1 MFRTFAS
8 GRGTIDFGPAARRPL
23 TDDFGRRLVSFGL
36 IGLTS
41 TVVSLALFLLLQGSM
56 GPIAANAVAVSA
68 TFLANTWANARLT
81 MRGERPR
88 WGWAG
93 VLYAGSLALT
103 SAALLVVERLG
114 GGLTAEVLALLATW
128 TVVAVGRLLVMS
140 RESIEGTA
148 A

>member
-1 MFRTFAS
+1 
-8 GRGTIDFGPAARRPL
+8 
-23 TDDFGRRLVSFGL
+23 
-36 IGLTS
+36 
-41 TVVSLALFLLLQGSM
+41 
-56 GPIAANAVAVSA
+56 
-68 TFLANTWANARLT
+68 
-81 MRGERPR
+81 
-88 WGWAG
+88 

-103 SAALLVVERLG
+103 SAALLVVDRLG